1 MNNTI
6 LCSIENNICTLKIN
20 RQDVRNAINKDV
32 LFTLKKYINDFK
44 FDNQIR
50 VLVIT
55 GEGDKAFCAGA
66 DLKERLTFSEQEVK
80 EFIHEIK
87 ETFSL
92 VANFPKPV
100 ISAINGI
107 ALGGGTE
114 LALASDIR
122 IASFNASM
130 GLTETKLGII
140 PGAGG
145 TQRLSRIVG
154 IAKAKELIFTGKI
167 IDSKEAL
174 DIGLVNKVTTF
185 DNLMEE
191 TYNLAKM
198 ICENAPIAI
207 EQAKKSIN
215 KGFETDIETGLAIE
229 TEAYQTCIFTK
240 DRIEGLN
247 AFREK
252 RKPIYKGF

>member
-1 MNNTI
+1 VSESI
-6 LCSIENNICTLKIN
+6 LCSVENNICTLKIN
-20 RQDVRNAINKDV
+20 RPNLRNAINRDV
-32 LFTLKKYINDFK
+32 LFTLKKYLNEFY

-55 GEGDKAFCAGA
+55 GEGNKAFCAGA
-66 DLKERLTFSEQEVK
+66 DLKERITFSEEEVK
-80 EFIHEIK
+80 EFINNIK

-114 LALASDIR
+114 LALACDIR
-122 IASFNASM
+122 IASDNASM

-145 TQRLSRIVG
+145 TQRLSRIIG
-154 IAKAKELIFTGKI
+154 IARAKELIFTGKI
-167 IDSKEAL
+167 INAKEAF
-174 DIGLVNKVTTF
+174 DIGLLNKVTTF
-185 DNLMEE
+185 ENLMEE
-191 TYNLAKM
+191 TYSLAK
-198 ICENAPIAI
+198 IISENAPIAI
-207 EQAKKSIN
+207 QQAKKAIN
-215 KGFETDIETGLAIE
+215 KGFETDIETGLAFE
-229 TEAYQTCIFTK
+229 TEAYQTCIYTQ

-247 AFREK
+247 AFKEK
-252 RKPIYKGF
+252 RKAIYKGI